1 MPSSSTRAPIGSSA
15 LIRSWIAWATVSGIV
30 PSAVLRGRVRRGVL
44 GSAASDCALGVI
56 GRLVAPRL
64 SARRPSWSVHGRSG
78 ARLIKSVSEARSVLG
93 EVAAR

>member
-1 MPSSSTRAPIGSSA
+1 

-56 GRLVAPRL
+56 GRLVAP
-64 SARRPSWSVHGRSG
+64 A
-78 ARLIKSVSEARSVLG
+78 
-93 EVAAR
+93 